1 MPEKFCV
8 LPSGVVKVAR
18 QALFSGKQRYRNR
31 HLLDRTQIATLTSAD
46 YREAMSRMA
55 GAVSIVTTDG
65 PAGIRGVTV
74 SAVVSV
80 SDSPP
85 TLFVCLNRNREE
97 NRFFERNG
105 CFALNTLSQ
114 AHLPLA
120 RAFAGEGHLPMDERF
135 ALGDWKSMETG
146 APVLSGARM
155 ALDCVVTDVQAVHT
169 HFVIAGEAVAKGQL
183 HNEPALIYLDRDY
196 RSI

>member
-1 MPEKFCV
+1 M
-8 LPSGVVKVAR
+8 VKVAVR
-18 QALFSGKQRYRNR
+18 ALSEAANQCRNP
-31 HLLDRTQIATLTSAD
+31 HLLNRTQTHTLTSAD
-46 YREAMSRMA
+46 YRDAMSRMA
-55 GAVSIVTTDG
+55 GAVSVVTTDG

-80 SDSPP
+80 SDNPP

-97 NRFFERNG
+97 NRFFEKNG

-114 AHLPLA
+114 QHLPLA
-120 RAFAGEGHLPMDERF
+120 RAFAGEGHLPMGERF
-135 ALGDWKSMETG
+135 ALGDWTRMETG
-146 APVLSGARM
+146 APVLIGARM

-169 HFVIAGEAVAKGQL
+169 HFVIAGQAVAKGQL
-183 HNEPALIYLDRDY
+183 HNEPALVYLDRDY